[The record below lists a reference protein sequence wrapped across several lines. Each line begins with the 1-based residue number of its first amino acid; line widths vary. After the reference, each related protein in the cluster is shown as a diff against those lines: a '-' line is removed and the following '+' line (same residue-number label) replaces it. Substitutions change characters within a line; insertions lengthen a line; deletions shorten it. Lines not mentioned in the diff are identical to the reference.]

1 MIKENKNI
9 KYLIGNN
16 TLDLKSTI
24 PYSDIFCDFL
34 DNFSKALDSYPQIRK
49 FPDLKTLFTIE
60 RIFFL
65 YRLYSS
71 K

>member
-49 FPDLKTLFTIE
+49 FPDLKTLAFWCRKKNI
-60 RIFFL
+60 
-65 YRLYSS
+65 
-71 K
+71 